1 MFPVDPMD
9 SIGPLSNP
17 SPLKEFQ
24 NIVYTS
30 GNLSGV
36 DCTSDLIFRP
46 ERLHWT
52 PGLVHWNLIESIG
65 HVWKLPPCNLPP
77 SIINTVLPM

>member
-1 MFPVDPMD
+1 MFPTDPMD

-30 GNLSGV
+30 GNLSGA
-36 DCTSDLIFRP
+36 DCTSDLICRP
-46 ERLHWT
+46 ET
-52 PGLVHWNLIESIG
+52 PLDSRFSPLESD
-65 HVWKLPPCNLPP
+65 
-77 SIINTVLPM
+77 